1 MSTSQSGY
9 MDPSDFEDDEEYEE
23 YLEEKY
29 EEHMDDLWDREC
41 ARIEEAYQQRTARV
55 NLLVLRFAATLALLA
70 IRARERANA
79 PSGAA
84 AKAAV
89 ARNADQAKRQR
100 RA

>member
-1 MSTSQSGY
+1 MPTIQYTDSVRRLAWT
-9 MDPSDFEDDEEYEE
+9 EDVQKNGVDAALLDAAAKGET
-23 YLEEKY
+23 
-29 EEHMDDLWDREC
+29 
-41 ARIEEAYQQRTARV
+41 ARAEAIVAMKQRTARV
-55 NLLVLRFAATLALLA
+55 NLLVLRLAATLALLA

>member
-1 MSTSQSGY
+1 MPTIQYTDSVRRLAWT
-9 MDPSDFEDDEEYEE
+9 EDVQKNGVDAALLDAAAKGET
-23 YLEEKY
+23 
-29 EEHMDDLWDREC
+29 
-41 ARIEEAYQQRTARV
+41 ARVEAIVAMKQRTARV

-100 RA
+100 RE

>member
-1 MSTSQSGY
+1 MCSLGLAWT
-9 MDPSDFEDDEEYEE
+9 EDVQKNGVDAALLDAAAKGET
-23 YLEEKY
+23 
-29 EEHMDDLWDREC
+29 
-41 ARIEEAYQQRTARV
+41 ARVEAIVAMKQRTARV

-100 RA
+100 RE

>member
-1 MSTSQSGY
+1 MPTIQYTDSVRRLAWT
-9 MDPSDFEDDEEYEE
+9 EDVQKNGVDAALLDAAAKGET
-23 YLEEKY
+23 
-29 EEHMDDLWDREC
+29 
-41 ARIEEAYQQRTARV
+41 ARVEAIVAMKQRTARV

>member
-1 MSTSQSGY
+1 MPTIQYTDSVRRLAWT
-9 MDPSDFEDDEEYEE
+9 EDVQKNGVDAALLDAAAKGET
-23 YLEEKY
+23 
-29 EEHMDDLWDREC
+29 
-41 ARIEEAYQQRTARV
+41 ARVEAIVAMKQRTARV
-55 NLLVLRFAATLALLA
+55 NLLVLRFAAMLALLA

-100 RA
+100 RE

>member
-1 MSTSQSGY
+1 MPTIQYTDSVRRLAWT
-9 MDPSDFEDDEEYEE
+9 EDVQKNGVDAALLDAAAKGET
-23 YLEEKY
+23 
-29 EEHMDDLWDREC
+29 
-41 ARIEEAYQQRTARV
+41 ARVEAIVAMKQRTARV

-100 RA
+100 R